1 MDGEKGRKREKER
14 EREREEGEF
23 SVYDNDWHQ
32 QRASASST
40 FVALRSLMYAAGGK
54 GETGRD
60 EEAKGTRKGAKQRVL
75 YVKTI
80 STIKITAGDLD
91 NPRVNLEGL

>member
-1 MDGEKGRKREKER
+1 MDEERKGEKG
-14 EREREEGEF
+14 GF

-32 QRASASST
+32 QRASAST
-40 FVALRSLMYAAGGK
+40 YLRGPTKLNVRRRWK
-54 GETGRD
+54 GWNCGRD
-60 EEAKGTRKGAKQRVL
+60 EEAKGTRKGAKRRRKQRVL

-80 STIKITAGDLD
+80 STIKITVGVLD